1 MKPFHNKTVYLN
13 DIVQYDYTTPLAV
26 KLQIFRA
33 KEQSDMNFKNPN
45 SKNYFN
51 LKPFR
56 KDKK

>member
-1 MKPFHNKTVYLN
+1 MPTFHNKTVYLN

-51 LKPFR
+51 LQKF